1 MVNDRTES
9 ILSAIADAR
18 IDATSFSACR
28 GRRAVS
34 IVDALASRLAA
45 ALERVAH
52 VGLRAGA
59 GEGAGSVFAD
69 RGCVA
74 SVRLGAFVDV
84 DTLNN
89 KKTLMLEL
97 IQHNFYS
104 LSCQIMLQK
113 KICFKTY

>member
-1 MVNDRTES
+1 MVNDGAES

-28 GRRAVS
+28 SRRAVS

-52 VGLRAGA
+52 VGLRAHA

-74 SVRLGAFVDV
+74 SGRLGAFVDV
-84 DTLNN
+84 DTLN
-89 KKTLMLEL
+89 KKRLMLEL
-97 IQHNFYS
+97 IQ
-104 LSCQIMLQK
+104 
-113 KICFKTY
+113 